1 MRSPLVAA
9 VAAFL
14 VLLAGCAEKTQG
26 SPSPGGTAP
35 TDPTTAE
42 TTEETTT
49 SEQPVA
55 GLADVDPCE
64 LLDAT
69 DLSALQL
76 TGGEGKTVGGARVCR
91 WQRDGATLNE
101 TFTVSAEVFD
111 NQGLGALNTPD
122 VQELPPIGGHDAAKF
137 TDATGTCG
145 VSLGVGDS
153 SRVDN
158 TAVGGDQQL
167 GCQIAEQLAT
177 IVERKL
183 P

>member
-1 MRSPLVAA
+1 VRRPLVAVA
-9 VAAFL
+9 AAFL
-14 VLLAGCAEKTQG
+14 VLLAGCAETTQG
-26 SPSPGGTAP
+26 SPSPGGSAP
-35 TDPTTAE
+35 ADPTTAE

-49 SEQPVA
+49 SEQPA

-69 DLSALQL
+69 DLAALQL
-76 TGGEGKTVGGARVCR
+76 TGGEGKTVGSARVCR

-122 VQELPPIGGHDAAKF
+122 VQELPAIGGHDAAKF

>member
-1 MRSPLVAA
+1 MRRPLVLVAA
-9 VAAFL
+9 LLLL
-14 VLLAGCAEKTQG
+14 VAGCSETTQG
-26 SPSPGGTAP
+26 SPSPGGSAP
-35 TDPTTAE
+35 A
-42 TTEETTT
+42 TEETTT
-49 SEQPVA
+49 TSEPPA
-55 GLADVDPCE
+55 GLADLDPCE
-64 LLDAT
+64 LLDPA
-69 DLSALQL
+69 DLAALQL

-111 NQGLGALNTPD
+111 NQGLGALNAPD
-122 VQELPPIGGHDAAKF
+122 VQELPPIGGHDAARF

-167 GCQIAEQLAT
+167 GCQLAEQLAT